1 MQRKILEEKQGGV
14 QKLKDETRNAQM
26 QLEQQMELLEIRK
39 REKEALDKETQA
51 GLKASDKKGKSIKL
65 VEGNVEKERLVSDQI
80 EKQLKDLRHELKT
93 KKALLRK
100 VEKEYG
106 PLFLKRGDL
115 DADVGAMKDKLF
127 LINKEYDDLCA
138 EVDES
143 KKRIEAKMHDRDIL
157 NKEVVTA
164 EDKESEKG
172 KAIQTLNGELTKL
185 QNKIQGYK
193 SEAQKLQKLI
203 YQLEKDKQK
212 YGIEASQANAKYYQC
227 LEQVKLKNNLI
238 TKLQKK
244 NIEAEGR
251 LKQQQNLYEAV
262 RSDRNLYSKNCVEA
276 QDEIGELKQN
286 YRRMT

>member
-1 MQRKILEEKQGGV
+1 M
-14 QKLKDETRNAQM
+14 
-26 QLEQQMELLEIRK
+26 
-39 REKEALDKETQA
+39 
-51 GLKASDKKGKSIKL
+51 
-65 VEGNVEKERLVSDQI
+65 
-80 EKQLKDLRHELKT
+80 KDLRHELKT

-203 YQLEKDKQK
+203 YQLEKDK
-212 YGIEASQANAKYYQC
+212 
-227 LEQVKLKNNLI
+227 
-238 TKLQKK
+238 
-244 NIEAEGR
+244 
-251 LKQQQNLYEAV
+251 
-262 RSDRNLYSKNCVEA
+262 
-276 QDEIGELKQN
+276 
-286 YRRMT
+286 